1 MNTGSG
7 RRILLQAFGL
17 LIAIS
22 LAGCK
27 EKQNSPDAPAPKVEG
42 DKITF
47 PTNATQLGYLTIEPV
62 QERKAAAVGLYG
74 RLSWN
79 DDLTVRVYSPVAGRV
94 VTIPVEVNERVAAGD
109 ALASLDSPDFGQALA
124 NARTA
129 VGNLAAADKAFA
141 RAKELLVNGAAAQK
155 DVEAAEAAYVAAK
168 AESDRAE
175 ATLANYGG
183 SDASTNDVYSLRS
196 PLAGVVV
203 EKNISPGQEIRP
215 DLMLANAQQ
224 FINPQFVVT
233 DPTRLWLFLD
243 VDELTV
249 TSLASGREVFI
260 HTPAYS
266 DKVFHGRLEI
276 IGHELD
282 PTTRTIKARC
292 LVDNGDNLLRAE
304 MYVTAD
310 VASSGTAGVDV
321 PTKSVFLKSEHHFVF
336 IETAPGQFERRAVKL
351 GVENNGRTAVLDGIS
366 PGQRVVSEGSLL
378 LESILEGDNP

>member
-1 MNTGSG
+1 
-7 RRILLQAFGL
+7 
-17 LIAIS
+17 
-22 LAGCK
+22 
-27 EKQNSPDAPAPKVEG
+27 
-42 DKITF
+42 
-47 PTNATQLGYLTIEPV
+47 
-62 QERKAAAVGLYG
+62 
-74 RLSWN
+74 
-79 DDLTVRVYSPVAGRV
+79 
-94 VTIPVEVNERVAAGD
+94 
-109 ALASLDSPDFGQALA
+109 
-124 NARTA
+124 
-129 VGNLAAADKAFA
+129 
-141 RAKELLVNGAAAQK
+141 
-155 DVEAAEAAYVAAK
+155 
-168 AESDRAE
+168 
-175 ATLANYGG
+175 
-183 SDASTNDVYSLRS
+183 
-196 PLAGVVV
+196 
-203 EKNISPGQEIRP
+203 
-215 DLMLANAQQ
+215 
-224 FINPQFVVT
+224 
-233 DPTRLWLFLD
+233 
-243 VDELTV
+243 
-249 TSLASGREVFI
+249 LASGREVFI